1 MYTDDNGIVRFEES
15 DNVSPLHT
23 ALNTGLQSV
32 SDALATVYSAIVV
45 SESPLS
51 IRLVGESAPYGGT
64 VIDTVG
70 QLAVGDDIRALVQQ
84 GTATIVGK
92 VGGPQKFP
100 IVHAAILGNASGSVP
115 HATVTQVTTFADSMS
130 SGTVLTIN
138 GNSIVANLSGWYSFY
153 ASVRWNSNSSG
164 TRQIRISRIA
174 GGNSPREYGEIP
186 SSTTGRITQNISEVA
201 YVEAGTVISLDLYQN
216 SGGSLSYTSFS
227 TGGTSLRAHFLGLDS
242 SEG

>member
-1 MYTDDNGIVRFEES
+1 MYTDDNGIVRFES
-15 DNVSPLHT
+15 TDNISPLHIGLNT
-23 ALNTGLQSV
+23 ALGSV
-32 SDALATVYSAIVV
+32 SDAMAVVYSATVV
-45 SESPLS
+45 SMSPLS
-51 IRLVGESAPYGGT
+51 IQIDGESAPYDGA

-100 IVHAAILGNASGSVP
+100 VVHAAVLGSASGSVP
-115 HATVTQVTTFADSMS
+115 HGSVTQVDTFSESMS
-130 SGTVLTIN
+130 SGTVLTIS
-138 GNSIVANLSGWYSFY
+138 GNSIVANLSGWYNFY
-153 ASVRWNSNSSG
+153 ASVRWDSNSSG

-227 TGGTSLRAHFLGLDS
+227 AGGTALRAQFLGLDS